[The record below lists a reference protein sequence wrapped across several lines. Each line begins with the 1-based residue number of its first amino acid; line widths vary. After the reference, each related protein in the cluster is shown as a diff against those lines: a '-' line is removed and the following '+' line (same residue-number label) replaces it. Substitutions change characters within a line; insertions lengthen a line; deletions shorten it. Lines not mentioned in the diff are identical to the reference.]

1 AAARTAALAVPAT
14 TAPEPPED
22 AAARSGKP
30 ASMDFIGFRQ
40 DRGVGRVSIKITGPV
55 HYGVKEDVDRNVVV
69 SLENTRIGL
78 PNNERYLDTSF
89 FDTAVAMVRP
99 EPGPDKTVNV
109 LVVLKQPVGYRV
121 SQSGNEVTVEFEKPR

>member
-1 AAARTAALAVPAT
+1 
-14 TAPEPPED
+14 
-22 AAARSGKP
+22 
-30 ASMDFIGFRQ
+30 M
-40 DRGVGRVSIKITGPV
+40 GRVSIKISGPV

-78 PNNERYLDTSF
+78 PNNERFLDTSF

-99 EPGPDKTVNV
+99 EPGPDKSVNV

-121 SQSGNEVTVEFEKPR
+121 SQSGNEVTVEFEKPK